1 MRVALLTEGD
11 RGGAEGRTSAWCDR
25 LVRRLADHDFEVYAV
40 GPAPGKGAP
49 GVRSLAV
56 DGPPPAARAPRGRA
70 ARRRFLDAYRDLVA
84 ALACGEGPGGHGP
97 DGRQAGGD
105 QEDGH
110 RSDGRS
116 RQEDRFS
123 SGLYGLARYAEQDG
137 GLPAALRSQE
147 AARALEAACR
157 APGADRSAASAG
169 PAALLAA
176 CDALERALRPL
187 SAPWYGP
194 DALGAADLCHATCA
208 GPAALPG
215 LLAAHRLGTP
225 LLVTEYAVRLRAH
238 YLGARELPPPV
249 RALTSAF
256 HRLLAAETYRRA
268 ALITPGDAHIRR
280 WQERCGAPR
289 ERLRTVHPGLDA
301 GGFARVGEAA
311 EAVRGSGGDDA
322 HDGPGPRHAP
332 ALLWT
337 GRVEPGK
344 DLVALLHAFTS
355 IRAQVPGAR
364 LHIAHGGPADADY
377 LARCRT
383 LAAQLFP
390 DEAADTR
397 TPGENPVVLTDLSA
411 PGAPA
416 LADTYAAA
424 DLVVLSSAVE
434 GFPVTLVEAMLC
446 GRATVSTDTGAVRE
460 VVGGTGLVV
469 PPRNPRA
476 LAEACA
482 ALLRDPARRAR
493 LGAAARARAVELFS
507 AEQNA
512 AAFRAIYR
520 DLAAG
525 PAPVAAAAPVPFATT
540 AEAVLPAA
548 GIAGPAPRRP
558 GWARPRVPATV
569 GGEPA

>member
-1 MRVALLTEGD
+1 MHVALLTEGD

-25 LVRRLADHDFEVYAV
+25 LVRRLADHDFAVYAV
-40 GPAPGKGAP
+40 GAAAGECPEGTRRLP
-49 GVRSLAV
+49 L
-56 DGPPPAARAPRGRA
+56 DGPPPAGRPPRRA
-70 ARRRFLDAYRDLVA
+70 ARRRFLDAYGEMAD
-84 ALACGEGPGGHGP
+84 ALA
-97 DGRQAGGD
+97 RAGGS
-105 QEDGH
+105 DGH
-110 RSDGRS
+110 
-116 RQEDRFS
+116 QEDRFS
-123 SGLYGLARYAEQDG
+123 SGLYGLARCAERDG
-137 GLPAALRSQE
+137 GLPAALRSE
-147 AARALEAACR
+147 AAARTLEATCR
-157 APGADRSAASAG
+157 APGADPLAASGG
-169 PAALLAA
+169 PAGLLAA
-176 CDALERALRPL
+176 RDALERALRPL

-194 DALGAADLCHATCA
+194 DALGAADLCHATSV

-238 YLGARELPPPV
+238 YLASRELPPPE

-256 HRLLAAETYRRA
+256 HRLLAAGTYRAA

-280 WQERCGAPR
+280 WQERCGAPH
-289 ERLRTVHPGLDA
+289 ERLRTVHPGMDA
-301 GGFARVGEAA
+301 GRLAQVGEAA
-311 EAVRGSGGDDA
+311 EAARRSG
-322 HDGPGPRHAP
+322 DGGAREGLGARTAP
-332 ALLWT
+332 TLLWT

-355 IRAQVPGAR
+355 IRAHVPGAR
-364 LHIAHGGPADADY
+364 LRIAHGGPADPDH

-390 DEAADTR
+390 DEAADTS
-397 TPGENPVVLTDLSA
+397 TPGENPVVFTDLSA

-416 LADTYAAA
+416 LADVHAAA

-434 GFPVTLVEAMLC
+434 GFPVTLVEAMFC

-482 ALLRDPARRAR
+482 ALLRDPERRSR

-512 AAFRAIYR
+512 TAFRAMYR

-525 PAPVAAAAPVPFATT
+525 RVPATAAAPVPFATT

-548 GIAGPAPRRP
+548 GTTGRAPRP
-558 GWARPRVPATV
+558 PAWARRRVPATV
-569 GGEPA
+569 GGDLA